1 MKNLMI
7 LISVFVFSFSA
18 HADCVKNQNGEVV
31 CGKGQCETDLYGKV
45 FCAGNGGG
53 AVQDIYGHVV
63 CGTGYCAKDD
73 HGKPWCSKEAGGG
86 AATDLYGK
94 VKCRGG
100 CDAASANFCNP
111 AR

>member
-7 LISVFVFSFSA
+7 LISVSILSFSA
-18 HADCVKNQNGEVV
+18 YADCVKDQKGDVV
-31 CGKGQCETDLYGKV
+31 CGKGQCEADSHGKV

-53 AVQDIYGHVV
+53 AVLDLYGHVV

-73 HGKPWCSKEAGGG
+73 HGKVWCSKEAGGG
-86 AATDLYGK
+86 AAADLYGK
-94 VKCRGG
+94 VKCQGG
-100 CDAASANFCNP
+100 CDTASVNFCHP